1 MTTIPD
7 DLIIEGAA
15 RAFSRMLNDV
25 GDGSAA
31 ERIVTRIAELRSELL
46 TTAEAAEL
54 LRCSTKTLLA
64 RHVEWGL
71 SKSLLLGDGD
81 PRFFRSQI
89 MERAHAREVKG
100 RAPANVAQFPK
111 TERKAG

>member
-7 DLIIEGAA
+7 ELIIEGAA
-15 RAFSRMLNDV
+15 RAFSRML
-25 GDGSAA
+25 GDAAAA
-31 ERIVTRIAELRSELL
+31 ERIVSRIAELRSELL

-89 MERAHAREVKG
+89 IERAHAVEVKG
-100 RAPANVAQFPK
+100 RARNVTDFPN
-111 TERKAG
+111 TPTRKAG